1 MKTLNELKKEYEKLE
16 NIKSYEDL
24 KSLACNFIRMIT
36 WKKIKDLDYISNAYI
51 EVLPFVIKD
60 ILKNG
65 FNEALKKIKKNDLH
79 KAYNI
84 NYIYD
89 YYGLDYQA
97 SKKALKTQKISIIE

>member
-1 MKTLNELKKEYEKLE
+1 MKTLNELKKEYGKLE

-65 FNEALKKIKKNDLH
+65 FNEALKKIKKND
-79 KAYNI
+79 I